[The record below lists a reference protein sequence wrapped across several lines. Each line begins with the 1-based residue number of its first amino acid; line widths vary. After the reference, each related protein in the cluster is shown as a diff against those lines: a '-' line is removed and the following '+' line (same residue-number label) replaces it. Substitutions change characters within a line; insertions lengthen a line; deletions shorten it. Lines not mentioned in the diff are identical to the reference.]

1 MVKFPDGLGW
11 GKVTGRFVNG
21 LADSFDEGDA
31 PDLEGAKGVEVVFR
45 PSVSAFTFAGADG
58 GSLTVFP
65 GEVRATVD
73 GDGVLRNGS
82 G

>member
-31 PDLEGAKGVEVVFR
+31 PDLEGAKGVE
-45 PSVSAFTFAGADG
+45 DG
-58 GSLTVFP
+58 KGISFS
-65 GEVRATVD
+65 D
-73 GDGVLRNGS
+73 GDAFELTAQILDVPTLQKELQDG
-82 G
+82 